1 MTISKSIRLLM
12 ASTALAGTAALLPT
26 SASAV
31 LITVN
36 STDSAS
42 LASNAKAVV
51 PLAIESLSASAATA
65 NTQTLGTA
73 TYNFKFLNKFSG
85 KFNVTISL
93 TGANISTLATT
104 NIFFLQGSGGTSVV
118 GGTSTSNYG
127 CVPQVLT
134 NTVILTGCDAT
145 SLATTTT
152 AAVGGIHLA
161 SVAFTGAGGLNVAGQ
176 SISFTAQVTD
186 QTGAVV
192 FETMATQNVVTS
204 YQALTTSNTAVGS
217 ITVDATSSPTFT
229 TVSQSAGAINLATNI
244 VANAASTGA
253 LTAVLGQIGYGM
265 AVSTP
270 TGVAQAQKTDFSA
283 MTTADIIGNHVVT
296 LTSPVLALPAVT
308 QVVVA
313 PFSGAA
319 GATSLTASAGAVTLN
334 KPITNPSTVTIASPA
349 NAVEQVRVTATFDG
363 ATVIPTTG
371 SGTMVD
377 VPTAG
382 AVTVRT
388 YAGISGTLAGLTQ
401 GGYTNG
407 VNNVLNSKNTG
418 FQSFIR
424 LHNNSASTPN
434 TVTLNVYNN
443 TTGALLGSYVSPSV
457 PANGSLQIS
466 AADIE
471 AGASITATAG
481 VNYDVGIRG
490 TTFSGYAQHI
500 LFNTALGL
508 AVDLSANRGTAPK

>member
-12 ASTALAGTAALLPT
+12 ASTALAGTVGLMST
-26 SASAV
+26 SASAG
-31 LITVN
+31 LITATT
-36 STDSAS
+36 TDIAN
-42 LASNAKAVV
+42 LPSNAISIV

-65 NTQTLGTA
+65 NTQTLGTG
-73 TYNFKFLNKFSG
+73 TYNIRFLNKFSG

-93 TGANISTLATT
+93 AGANISTLSTT
-104 NIFFLQGSGGTSVV
+104 NIFFLQGTGSTSVV

-145 SLATTTT
+145 SLASTTT
-152 AAVGGIHLA
+152 AAVSGINLT
-161 SVAFTGAGGLNVAGQ
+161 SVVFTGAGGLNVAGQ
-176 SISFTAQVTD
+176 SISMSAQVTD
-186 QTGAVV
+186 QTGAVL
-192 FETMATQNVVTS
+192 FETIPSQNLVTS
-204 YQALTTSNTAVGS
+204 YQGLTMSNTSVGS
-217 ITVDATSSPTFT
+217 IAVDATSSPTFT
-229 TVSQSAGAINLATNI
+229 TTTQSAGAINLASNL
-244 VANAASTGA
+244 VVNASTAGA
-253 LTAVLGQIGYGM
+253 LTATLGQISYGVV
-265 AVSTP
+265 VSTP
-270 TGVAQAQKTDFSA
+270 TGAASAQKTNFTA
-283 MTTADIIGNHVVT
+283 LTVADIIGNHVLT

-313 PFSGAA
+313 AYSGNA
-319 GATSLTASAGAVTLN
+319 GSTALTAVAGAVTLN
-334 KPITNPSTVTIASPA
+334 KPITNPALVTIAAPA
-349 NAVEQVRVTATFDG
+349 AAIDQVTVKATFDG
-363 ATVIPTTG
+363 ATVIPTTAA
-371 SGTMVD
+371 GTLVD

-388 YAGISGTLAGLTQ
+388 FPGQSGTLAGLTQ

-424 LHNNSASTPN
+424 LHNNSATTPN

-443 TTGALLGSYVSPSV
+443 ATGALLGSYVSPSV
-457 PANGSLQIS
+457 PANGSVQIS
-466 AADIE
+466 ATDIE
-471 AGASITATAG
+471 TGVSITATAG
-481 VNYDVGIRG
+481 VNYDIGIRG

-508 AVDLSANRGTAPK
+508 AVDLSGNRGTAPK